1 MLQIKAERNIF
12 GQLVLLSVEHNIDL
26 QVTLSYPLGPVPFS
40 LATADGMPTKTEKSK
55 LLHHLEACVEP
66 MTAPTNE
73 PVAHVIDGNASLYVL
88 SPIPDNFEGVAEMV
102 FDRLPKSSRVDFVT
116 DTYKENSIK
125 SFERKRRGTSE
136 TLLISGPKTKA
147 PKDWKGFM
155 ANDEN
160 KTQLIKLLFGEW
172 QKASYAKRLHGRDIY
187 FAISE
192 QCYHLTST
200 DAETVEVRTVDA
212 LATSQE
218 EADTRIILHCM
229 HICETAP
236 SATHIIVRSPDTDV
250 LVLLLKY
257 AKNFDPVVLFDTGT
271 GNKRRL
277 LNIKQI
283 IEVKGSDLCSVLPAL
298 HCFTGCDTVSSFVR
312 RGKITPLK
320 ALQKYSDF
328 IQVFECLGTE
338 EICSETLLDDLEEFV
353 CRMYGQPSYTS
364 VNKLRYDSF
373 SQKYQGTSGQVLSAF
388 DGIDLSLLPP
398 CRASLEMHAQRA
410 NYQTFIWCH
419 AHEQFPNIPSP
430 EGHGWKI
437 DDEGSFDFEWTGGN
451 IVPQE
456 LIDILYNDSTGGA
469 EEEEDEDLAAE
480 AETMIDVVY
489 EDDSDED

>member
-1 MLQIKAERNIF
+1 
-12 GQLVLLSVEHNIDL
+12 
-26 QVTLSYPLGPVPFS
+26 
-40 LATADGMPTKTEKSK
+40 
-55 LLHHLEACVEP
+55 
-66 MTAPTNE
+66 
-73 PVAHVIDGNASLYVL
+73 
-88 SPIPDNFEGVAEMV
+88 
-102 FDRLPKSSRVDFVT
+102 
-116 DTYKENSIK
+116 
-125 SFERKRRGTSE
+125 
-136 TLLISGPKTKA
+136 
-147 PKDWKGFM
+147 
-155 ANDEN
+155 
-160 KTQLIKLLFGEW
+160 
-172 QKASYAKRLHGRDIY
+172 
-187 FAISE
+187 
-192 QCYHLTST
+192 
-200 DAETVEVRTVDA
+200 
-212 LATSQE
+212 
-218 EADTRIILHCM
+218 M
-229 HICETAP
+229 HICEKAP

-419 AHEQFPNIPSP
+419 AHEQFPNIQSP

-451 IVPQE
+451 IVSQE